1 MFLFPA
7 TCSQETKNSQENPT
21 GKGKGKVDNKQ
32 INNKIKKKKY
42 QRNYAEKP
50 QIENQVRRNGC
61 REKER

>member
-42 QRNYAEKP
+42 
-50 QIENQVRRNGC
+50 
-61 REKER
+61 

>member
-7 TCSQETKNSQENPT
+7 TCSQETKNSQGNPT
-21 GKGKGKVDNKQ
+21 EKGKGKVDNKQ
-32 INNKIKKKKY
+32 INNKIKKEKY

-50 QIENQVRRNGC
+50 QIENKVRRNGC